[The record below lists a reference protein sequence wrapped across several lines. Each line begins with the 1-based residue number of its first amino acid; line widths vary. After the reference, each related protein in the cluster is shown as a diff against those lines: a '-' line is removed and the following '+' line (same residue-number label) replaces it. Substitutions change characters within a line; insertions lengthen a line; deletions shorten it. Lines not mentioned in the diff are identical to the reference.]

1 MGNAITPPE
10 LFGIDPDETWE
21 FSPSLAADLP
31 EERRPIFIL
40 KAPDAGLGDI
50 MAAADDRAAR
60 EARKACPEAA
70 RTIVEL
76 RAVPEE
82 LRTPEQKE
90 AHSRALDA
98 FQSAWVDASEKEDRA
113 GIQRKVF
120 AKCVVSWRN
129 FRGRG
134 GKDLGFPADPSR
146 IVDYFPGALRGE
158 LFAAIQAGA
167 VVADEEKESLK

>member
-31 EERRPIFIL
+31 EEKRPVFTI
-40 KAPDAGLGDI
+40 KAPDAALGDI
-50 MAAADDRAAR
+50 MAAADDRVATA
-60 EARKACPEAA
+60 ARKACPEAA

-76 RAVPEE
+76 RAIPEE
-82 LRTPEQKE
+82 QRTLEQVA
-90 AHSRALDA
+90 AHARALDE
-98 FQSAWVDASEKEDRA
+98 FSSAWVDAGQKEDRA

-120 AKCVVSWRN
+120 AKCVLGWRN

-167 VVADEEKESLK
+167 VVTEEEKASLK